1 MFSYCLCFKMEF
13 SLQFSESYLGQLR
26 ALVGNRRLLA
36 VGARDLIEDDMGRFL
51 IIKRTD
57 SGHWGLPGG
66 SMELGESL
74 MDVVFREAME
84 EANASLERVTPFGLS
99 SDPNIEQ
106 HTYPNGDQLQNISLL
121 AHGYLANSDYAPDGA
136 EVSKI
141 RFVRYEEIDRDSFV
155 ATEYPTFSHWQ
166 SFKDTGTFQIV

>member
-1 MFSYCLCFKMEF
+1 M
-13 SLQFSESYLGQLR
+13 QFSESYLGQLR

-36 VGARDLIEDDMGRFL
+36 VGARILIEDDMGRFL

-121 AHGYLANSDYAPDGA
+121 AHAYLANSSYSPDGGEA
-136 EVSKI
+136 SEI
-141 RFVRYEEIDRDSFV
+141 RFVRYEEIDRESFV

-166 SFKDTGTFQIV
+166 SFKDTGTFQVV

>member
-1 MFSYCLCFKMEF
+1 M
-13 SLQFSESYLGQLR
+13 
-26 ALVGNRRLLA
+26 A
-36 VGARDLIEDDMGRFL
+36 VGARVLIEDGMGRFL

-74 MDVVFREAME
+74 MDVVFREALE
-84 EANASLERVTPFGLS
+84 EANVSLERVTAFGLS

-121 AHGYLANSDYAPDGA
+121 AHGYVANSDYAPDGGEA
-136 EVSKI
+136 SEI

>member
-1 MFSYCLCFKMEF
+1 M
-13 SLQFSESYLGQLR
+13 QFSDSYLGQLR

-36 VGARDLIEDDMGRFL
+36 VGARVLIENDMGRFL

-99 SDPNIEQ
+99 SDPNIEK

-141 RFVRYEEIDRDSFV
+141 RFVRYEEIDPDSFV

>member
-1 MFSYCLCFKMEF
+1 MEF
-13 SLQFSESYLGQLR
+13 SLQFSDSYLGQLR

-36 VGARDLIEDDMGRFL
+36 VGARVLIENDMGRFL

-99 SDPNIEQ
+99 SDPNIEK

-141 RFVRYEEIDRDSFV
+141 RFVRYEEIDPDSFV